1 MNCQA
6 YGVTVADQQHPD
18 AKRPRGSDIQWSRT
32 LIYFPIVHTQ
42 ADMGNLGEQVT
53 RATLRQAGQRGL
65 QRKLK
70 AIDQVW
76 TSIETALKHLNL
88 PYDQVRLYQDGLP
101 VCGREAELV
110 RDLAQEGSRNHL
122 LLQRLMSRG
131 AALMGTESGDLLR
144 QEYDLARQHLTAS
157 GGLRPAAAT
166 ARQRALSA
174 ALLVQRDQFIAH
186 RINDTLK
193 TGETGILFL
202 GLLHSVE
209 KYLDRDIQVIFPLP
223 RPRL

>member
-1 MNCQA
+1 M
-6 YGVTVADQQHPD
+6 
-18 AKRPRGSDIQWSRT
+18 RT

-65 QRKLK
+65 QRKLQ
-70 AIDQVW
+70 AIDQFW
-76 TSIETALKHLNL
+76 TRIEAALEHLNL
-88 PYDQVRLYQDGLP
+88 PYDQVRLFQDGLP

-110 RDLAQEGSRNHL
+110 RDLAQGGSRNHL
-122 LLQRLMSRG
+122 ILQRLMSRG

-144 QEYDLARQHLTAS
+144 QEYDLVRQHLTAS

-166 ARQRALSA
+166 ARQRTLSA

-193 TGETGILFL
+193 AGETGILFL

-223 RPRL
+223 RPSL